1 MAARP
6 TDPMFAKAL
15 FQAAL
20 ECNRQDTVRGDL
32 AALGELARDVPALA
46 SFLRLN
52 TLSSTRRRQAL
63 RDLFEGRVDPLTL
76 DALLL
81 LEKHGALDRLP
92 HVAAAVEKMW
102 SESTGRK
109 RAEVEVAR
117 PLAPDQ
123 IERLRV
129 RLAARLGVEPDHVDI
144 DVRKNVKLLGGF
156 TVEVDGWFLDGSL
169 AGRLSRLRWRSM
181 LPGWGSS

>member
-1 MAARP
+1 MTARP
-6 TDPMFAKAL
+6 TDRMFAKAP

-20 ECNRQDTVRGDL
+20 ECNRQDAVRSDMI
-32 AALGELARDVPALA
+32 ALGELARDVPALA
-46 SFLRLN
+46 SFLRLD
-52 TLSSTRRRQAL
+52 TLSSRRRRQAL
-63 RDLFEGRVDPLTL
+63 HDLFEGRVDPLTL

-102 SESTGRK
+102 NESAGRK

-123 IERLRV
+123 IERLRA
-129 RLAARLGVEPDHVDI
+129 RLAARLGVEPDHVEI
-144 DVRKNVKLLGGF
+144 GVTNNARLLGGF

-169 AGRLSRLRWRSM
+169 AGRLARLRRRSI
-181 LPGWGSS
+181 PAEWGSS